1 MASTALLVSLFGG
14 FAGRCQAW
22 GPDGHMIVAHVADR
36 LLDPKVQ
43 DVLLNDLGST
53 SLSDAATWCDDFDH
67 SPIGRWSEPLHY
79 INYPGQACAFDWAR
93 DCKQDLCNAGAL
105 LNYSGQVFDRSTSK
119 ESRLVALKF
128 VIHMMGDIHQPLHVA
143 SADDRGGND
152 IHVETSFASGYQ
164 RSKHSGGHGHGHG
177 GNLHQVW
184 DATLV
189 EEIITELGQ
198 ERGENGD
205 GSQNWQLLSDLLW
218 KRLEGAWSSNLT
230 EWRKVVAEDGAGGS
244 DALRESEPPRGAALA
259 AQRNPSQLKAGLS
272 SVAGRTA
279 SLGCSHAYV
288 GSNGHRIQS
297 GETLGRDYFEFNRPI
312 VEVQLAKAGARLAQ
326 VLSDSLELSAMAE
339 AVFVV

>member
-1 MASTALLVSLFGG
+1 MARTALLVSLFGG

-22 GPDGHMIVAHVADR
+22 GPDGHMVVAHVADR

-43 DVLLNDLGST
+43 DVLLKDLGST

-79 INYPGQACAFDWAR
+79 INYPGHACAFDWAR
-93 DCKQDLCNAGAL
+93 DCKQDICNAGAL

-189 EEIITELGQ
+189 EEIITELRQ
-198 ERGENGD
+198 EQGENGD

-218 KRLEGAWSSNLT
+218 KRLEGDWSRNLT
-230 EWRKVVAEDGAGGS
+230 EWRKVVAEDGASGS
-244 DALRESEPPRGAALA
+244 DALRES
-259 AQRNPSQLKAGLS
+259 NPSQLKAGLS
-272 SVAGRTA
+272 WVAGRTA
-279 SLGCSHAYV
+279 SIGCSNAYV
-288 GSNGHRIQS
+288 GSDGHRIQS
-297 GETLGRDYFEFNRPI
+297 GETLGRDYFEFTKPI
-312 VEVQLAKAGARLAQ
+312 VEIQLAKAGARLAQ
-326 VLSDSLELSAMAE
+326 VLSDSLERSAMAE